1 MHFGTFSRADGTNKG
16 MAGLSPSIRTV
27 DLEEYLMVSSKLKFA
42 ALFAGAAMIAISG
55 APAGAATVGKAGPSV
70 AQNAAG
76 TSDATD
82 FSSQR
87 RRYYG
92 GRYYGRRG
100 IGPGV
105 AAGAL
110 AAGVIGSAIIASQP
124 RRYYYDD
131 GYYGGPRYYRGPGYG
146 YYDGG
151 W

>member
-1 MHFGTFSRADGTNKG
+1 
-16 MAGLSPSIRTV
+16 MAGLNRSIRKL
-27 DLEEYLMVSSKLKFA
+27 DLEEYLMAFTKLKCA
-42 ALFAGAAMIAISG
+42 ALVAGAAMLAIGSV
-55 APAGAATVGKAGPSV
+55 PAVAASTKASSSLTQ
-70 AQNAAG
+70 ATAG

-87 RRYYG
+87 RR
-92 GRYYGRRG
+92 GRYYGGRRG

-131 GYYGGPRYYRGPGYG
+131 GPRYYRGPGYG
-146 YYDGG
+146 YGGGYYDGG